1 MQTLDE
7 THLWWDM
14 SEGKSLKYLN
24 GREHSR
30 VQSAWVMVLT
40 REGTGLIGDILA
52 GGYSGQTK
60 NPAHVTFRTQASMR
74 FSSSTSCFLQH
85 LFIYNTLLFQNNLI

>member
-1 MQTLDE
+1 
-7 THLWWDM
+7 M
-14 SEGKSLKYLN
+14 SEGNSFKYLN
-24 GREHSR
+24 GREHSPG

-52 GGYSGQTK
+52 GGCSRQTK

-85 LFIYNTLLFQNNLI
+85 LFIYNTLLFQKQSHMTLLYRCY